1 MTRTLPREPRATIEL
16 EPGVRY
22 LINPGAVGQPRDRDP
37 RAAFAIYDSD
47 RRQVQWCRID
57 YPVGR
62 AQQRILRA
70 GLPKVLAD
78 RLSLGA

>member
-1 MTRTLPREPRATIEL
+1 
-16 EPGVRY
+16 VRY
-22 LINPGAVGQPRDRDP
+22 LINPGAVGSRAIRDP
-37 RAAFAIYDSD
+37 RAAYAVYDSD
-47 RRQVQWCRID
+47 RRIVQFCRVD

-62 AQQRILRA
+62 AQQRILKA